1 MTKAG
6 PGYALELERFQ
17 QRVGVLWA
25 GIERGKQLQRLA
37 RGNLRK
43 QAALLQ
49 HQPDAGFERACL
61 SNRVVPKDRYGT
73 RIGVSVALEDLD
85 RSRLAGAIRTQERED
100 FTASDRERDA
110 IDDPSAVVALDGL
123 AHFNG
128 RCRAVRRRP
137 STTISHNESASVL
150 SSPQVWLPAVNA
162 ALIVISGICLVVGY
176 ACIRQ
181 RKVKWH
187 RRSMLTAS
195 VFAALFLGVYVTR
208 FLVLGSKIYPGEGIS
223 RVVYQV
229 ILRSEEHTSE

>member
-1 MTKAG
+1 M
-6 PGYALELERFQ
+6 
-17 QRVGVLWA
+17 
-25 GIERGKQLQRLA
+25 
-37 RGNLRK
+37 
-43 QAALLQ
+43 
-49 HQPDAGFERACL
+49 
-61 SNRVVPKDRYGT
+61 
-73 RIGVSVALEDLD
+73 
-85 RSRLAGAIRTQERED
+85 
-100 FTASDRERDA
+100 
-110 IDDPSAVVALDGL
+110 
-123 AHFNG
+123 
-128 RCRAVRRRP
+128 
-137 STTISHNESASVL
+137 L

-229 ILRSEEHTSE
+229 ILVSHTTIAIAVAPMAFVTLRRALAGRFRPHRQIARITLPMWIYTALTGWVVYMLLYVLS